1 MADLTNQLQAAAGAS
16 TGVASDADFE
26 NTVLLLH
33 GDGTNGAQNNT
44 FIDSST
50 NNFTITRN
58 GNTTQ
63 GTFTPFSKPDGRWG
77 TYFAGGGSRL
87 TITTISLASDFCIEG
102 WFYIEPLADTYA
114 LLVGHDGTT
123 GSSNDQFRVV
133 RSSGAVGLIIDGS
146 STIAD
151 SGTAATLNAW
161 HHIVACRSGTDCAV
175 FVDGVRQGTGTSS
188 GTFAATWIGDRNAAS
203 YDYMGY
209 ISNLRIV
216 NGDSVYNP
224 TSSSLT
230 VPTGPLSDIT
240 DTDILTCS
248 LNRFVDASA
257 AATTVTPV
265 GTVRVTPFSPFPI
278 TTAYSTS
285 VNGGAGYFDGSGD
298 YLSTPSASGIAMG
311 TSDFCIDGW
320 IYLTNTTNQMIVANS
335 QSGGLWFGINVDN
348 ANRLALG
355 RVFTAI
361 DSEVSFSWTT
371 HQWYHVAVNRSGT
384 NVQFFVNGTQVGST
398 LTNSVNYPNQN
409 NLTVGAESTGSA
421 PFFGYISN
429 LRLTKASVYT
439 SGFTPPTAPTSAISG
454 TGLLLNFTNA
464 GIFDNTGFNALE
476 TVGNAQI
483 DTSVKKY
490 GTGSMEFD
498 GTGDYLALPGSDS
511 FILGSGNFTVEGWA
525 YFTTIGGASVG
536 RGLFQMSGTAGGFTT
551 SLTTTAAV
559 GSRASDG
566 KWELYGGGGAT
577 AAASATPSINTWYHF
592 ALVKNGSN
600 LTLYIDGVS
609 TISKT
614 DNTNYTGQYLVIGGY
629 YTTTDVM
636 AGFIDDLRITKGI
649 ARYTTTF
656 TPPTA
661 ALPDIGA

>member
-298 YLSTPSASGIAMG
+298 YLSIADAAGLRFG
-311 TSDFCIDGW
+311 TGNFTIQAW
-320 IYLTNTTNQMIVANS
+320 IYRNAAGAVHSIAAKGGASTGWVFQVHSDNKLRFTQTTTN
-335 QSGGLWFGINVDN
+335 
-348 ANRLALG
+348 
-355 RVFTAI
+355 I
-361 DSEVSFSWTT
+361 DSTGTIPAGAWT
-371 HQWYHVAVNRSGT
+371 HVAVVREGTGT
-384 NVQFFVNGTQVGST
+384 NQTKLYINGVNDGQATVT
-398 LTNSVNYPNQN
+398 TNFNQTEQLN
-409 NLTVGAESTGSA
+409 IGADRGNSNVMN
-421 PFFGYISN
+421 GYI
-429 LRLTKASVYT
+429 A
-439 SGFTPPTAPTSAISG
+439 GFKYVVGTAETITVPTAPPTGG
-454 TGLLLNFTNA
+454 TALLNFTNA
-464 GIFDNTGFNALE
+464 GIFDNTGFNALDIG
-476 TVGNAQI
+476 GNAQI

-498 GTGDYLALPGSDS
+498 GDVDFLFIPSSHNLEFRSGPYTIEFWIYPNSLSAIASHIVSANASNGLVIYVNNAKITLDKFGVGDVVAYNTPLSTSVWTHVAVVREGTGSNQTKIYINGTAQATGTDNNSWTVTT
-511 FILGSGNFTVEGWA
+511 NFA
-525 YFTTIGGASVG
+525 IGGNPLNSQQV
-536 RGLFQMSGTAGGFTT
+536 L
-551 SLTTTAAV
+551 
-559 GSRASDG
+559 
-566 KWELYGGGGAT
+566 
-577 AAASATPSINTWYHF
+577 
-592 ALVKNGSN
+592 NG
-600 LTLYIDGVS
+600 Y
-609 TISKT
+609 
-614 DNTNYTGQYLVIGGY
+614 
-629 YTTTDVM
+629 
-636 AGFIDDLRITKGI
+636 IDDLRITKGI

-661 ALPDIGA
+661 ALPDLGA